1 MIKRF
6 LPIAL
11 ISALAIGATSC
22 SSNNGFKKYKGLEYK
37 IIKDNPGKKA
47 AMGDVVEFN
56 IIAKVDTLTLGDS
69 RKSMNGQPAVERVQ
83 ETRGSGQFEAIFP
96 LLAAGDSAVITVSCD
111 TLLKSIPPSQKQLP
125 PWLKKGNKITINLSI
140 VSIKSME
147 QYQKEADA
155 KKEAMMKEMT
165 EKSAAQAPID
175 DKILQDYFA
184 KNNLK
189 PTKTASGLYYSIVK
203 PGSGAQIAKGQ
214 SVTMNYTGKTLDG
227 KEFDSNT
234 DPAKGHVQPF
244 TFNVGVGQ
252 VIKGWDEGVQLL
264 KKGSKAIFYIPSPLA
279 YGPQAQGADIPANSI
294 LTFDVEVVDVKN
306 AAPQPQGQPQP
317 QQMQ

>member
-22 SSNNGFKKYKGLEYK
+22 GSNNGFKKYKGLEYK
-37 IIKDNPGKKA
+37 IIKDVPGKTA
-47 AMGDVVEFN
+47 AMGDIVEFN
-56 IIAKVDTLTLGDS
+56 IVAKADTFTLANSRMQGAPGVMRVEEVKKGGDL
-69 RKSMNGQPAVERVQ
+69 Q
-83 ETRGSGQFEAIFP
+83 AIFP
-96 LLAAGDSAVITVSCD
+96 LLSVGDSAVVVISCD
-111 TLLKSIPPSQKQLP
+111 TLLKNLPPAQKQLP
-125 PWLKKGNKITINLSI
+125 PWLKKGNKITINMSI

-147 QYQKEADA
+147 QYQKDMDA
-155 KKEAMMKEMT
+155 KKEQMMKEMS

-203 PGSGAQIAKGQ
+203 PGSGPAITKGQ

-227 KEFDSNT
+227 KMFDSNT
-234 DPAKGHVQPF
+234 DPSKGHVQPF
-244 TFNVGVGQ
+244 TFNVGVGR
-252 VIKGWDEGVQLL
+252 VIKGWDEGVMLL
-264 KKGSKAIFYIPSPLA
+264 KKGSKAMFYIPSPLA
-279 YGPQAQGADIPANSI
+279 YGPQAQGPDIAPNSI
-294 LTFDVEVVDVKN
+294 LVFDVEVTDVK
-306 AAPQPQGQPQP
+306 AGAPDPQGPP